1 MYEFRHMLYPI
12 LKQRFGK
19 GDTFM
24 QNYFSLKVR
33 AGHFGH
39 FCPDFHIKFHLI
51 PAQRKQ
57 NF

>member
-24 QNYFSLKVR
+24 QNYFSPKDTLYTSFETV
-33 AGHFGH
+33 
-39 FCPDFHIKFHLI
+39 
-51 PAQRKQ
+51 
-57 NF
+57 